1 MIFIGWSLGLGI
13 GSFLAVGLLVALSL
27 PPAIGGILTTLLAA
41 LGPLA
46 APLAGALS
54 IPLALLVGGLALFVL
69 VIVAYALAAVSILG
83 ATPVAFVIPTNPTE
97 LISRGFMIGLST
109 AANAVI
115 VSALTGLPMLG
126 SVVVLFGLLTTIP
139 PVAASRFGFQ
149 PLLGLLSIGLPMTW
163 LVMPLGILLF
173 IVDLPLALAQSGPTA
188 IRFDFSTFTLETSGG
203 ALVNALLPPARGFTG
218 FNLGNFT
225 FLSLTPGA
233 APATV
238 QTGFAAAGLSAHE
251 TGHTLTVAAFGGFF
265 GYVNAVDESILGRRT
280 LAYGEVIPE
289 SHFAPRGIPFLPMW

>member
-1 MIFIGWSLGLGI
+1 MIFIGWLLGLGV
-13 GSFLAVGLLVALSL
+13 GSFLAAGLLVALSL

-109 AANAVI
+109 AANALI
-115 VSALTGLPMLG
+115 LSALTGLPILA

-139 PVAASRFGFQ
+139 PVASSRFGFQ
-149 PLLGLLSIGLPMTW
+149 PLLGLLSLALPMTW
-163 LVMPLGILLF
+163 LIMPLGILLF
-173 IVDLPLALAQSGPTA
+173 IVNFPLALAQSGPTA
-188 IRFDFSTFTLETSGG
+188 IRFDFSTFTIETSGG
-203 ALVNALLPPARGFTG
+203 ALVNAIHPPSSSFTG

-225 FLSLTPGA
+225 FLSLAPGTA
-233 APATV
+233 LSTV
-238 QTGFAAAGLSAHE
+238 QTMFAAPGASAHE

-265 GYVNAVDESILGRRT
+265 GYVNAVDEHILMRGA

-289 SHFAPRGIPFLPMW
+289 SHFPRPQRSFLPMW